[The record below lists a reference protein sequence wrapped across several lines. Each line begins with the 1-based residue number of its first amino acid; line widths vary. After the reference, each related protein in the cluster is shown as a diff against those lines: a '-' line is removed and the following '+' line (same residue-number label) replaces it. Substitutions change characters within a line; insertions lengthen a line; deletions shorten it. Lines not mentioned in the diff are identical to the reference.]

1 MYTVSTD
8 GCVNESQMLAL
19 FVRWGTSLSLLVG
32 IQTLLAVL
40 FIRGYSADT
49 IHRCILLA
57 LFIGVLAG
65 AIYEV
70 ARLVGSL

>member
-1 MYTVSTD
+1 
-8 GCVNESQMLAL
+8 MLAL
-19 FVRWGTSLSLLVG
+19 FVRWGTSLALLVG

-49 IHRCILLA
+49 IHRCILLP

-65 AIYEV
+65 ANYEV